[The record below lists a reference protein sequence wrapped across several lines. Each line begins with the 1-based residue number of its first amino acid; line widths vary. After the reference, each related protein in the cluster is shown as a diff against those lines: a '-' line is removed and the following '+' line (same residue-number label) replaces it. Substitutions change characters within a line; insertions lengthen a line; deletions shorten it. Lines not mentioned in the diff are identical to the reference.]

1 MAHSWGSP
9 RWLSGLVLPS
19 AQGVILETWDQVPH
33 QSPCM
38 EPASP
43 SVCVS
48 PSLSLSVCLPWIN
61 KIIKTKQKRWLIHI
75 GWQVVAGC
83 WTGVQLRLLTRAYFL
98 SLWPLPVARLD
109 FSQYSGWVVS
119 ISIHRKTST
128 YQASAHIILACI
140 SLAKTSHT
148 VWHGA

>member
-1 MAHSWGSP
+1 MGQPQVAQWFSTTFSPGRDPGDLGS
-9 RWLSGLVLPS
+9 
-19 AQGVILETWDQVPH
+19 
-33 QSPCM
+33 SPT
-38 EPASP
+38 
-43 SVCVS
+43 SVSLHGACFS
-48 PSLSLSVCLPWIN
+48 LCLCFSLSLSLSVCLPWIN